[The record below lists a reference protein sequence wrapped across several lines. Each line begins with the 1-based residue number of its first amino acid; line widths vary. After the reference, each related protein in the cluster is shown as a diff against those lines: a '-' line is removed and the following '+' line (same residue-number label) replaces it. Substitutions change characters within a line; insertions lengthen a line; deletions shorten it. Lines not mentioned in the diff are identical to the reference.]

1 MADELTKDS
10 LKLKEFADQYGFRL
24 NVAALVANFRK
35 SVNFTQ
41 QEIAQKNF
49 NSSSFFPF
57 TTYKNLN
64 LSECCSQHF
73 KNRAAKNVSNKN
85 LNTD

>member
-24 NVAALVANFRK
+24 NVATLVANFRK

-49 NSSSFFPF
+49 NSSSFFPHSPRI
-57 TTYKNLN
+57 KI
-64 LSECCSQHF
+64 
-73 KNRAAKNVSNKN
+73 
-85 LNTD
+85 